1 MPDAML
7 FRAHVLSSLCDLQLA
22 DEFGEEPLTTD
33 ERRRLEDLG
42 KILRMT
48 LPAEVRHP
56 WPQSARLSGPSAGPR
71 SRSLV
76 DVFQAALG
84 CAECQAKS
92 CPVKALLV
100 QRPKTI
106 EGKIVHLATRRPSHP
121 PR

>member
-7 FRAHVLSSLCDLQLA
+7 FRAHVLSSLCDLQLQH
-22 DEFGEEPLTTD
+22 EFGEEPLPID
-33 ERRRLEDLG
+33 SLSRLEDLR

-48 LPAEVRHP
+48 LRPEVRYP
-56 WPQSARLSGPSAGPR
+56 WPQSARLRGPSAGSH

-106 EGKIVHLATRRPSHP
+106 EGEIVH
-121 PR
+121 